1 MAEHQLKVR
10 CRVERRTRS
19 TISNQK
25 FADSLL
31 EGSGFEPSVPLLRKA
46 LLGVANRRRRHEGRS
61 HLQVRDGDACL
72 EWFPIAIPFAVG
84 PMVRIRLRTPAGR
97 MNDADGRGLRRVR
110 TRHDPRTDI
119 GGSRG
124 RKSRGGGL
132 AGGGRNWTPRSVE
145 RSPKASSQ
153 AAKPAPKWHDS
164 TMLVHRQCHGLSPS
178 IARASP
184 ACD

>member
-61 HLQVRDGDACL
+61 HLQVRDGDAC
-72 EWFPIAIPFAVG
+72 PHSHS
-84 PMVRIRLRTPAGR
+84 LRGGTDGSNPSSHPAGR

-164 TMLVHRQCHGLSPS
+164 PRLVHRLCHGLSPS

>member
-1 MAEHQLKVR
+1 MRMAEHQLKVR

-61 HLQVRDGDACL
+61 HLQVRDGGACL

-84 PMVRIRLRTPAGR
+84 PMVRIRLPPPERHTNPGR
-97 MNDADGRGLRRVR
+97 Q
-110 TRHDPRTDI
+110 
-119 GGSRG
+119 
-124 RKSRGGGL
+124 
-132 AGGGRNWTPRSVE
+132 RSGTSV
-145 RSPKASSQ
+145 
-153 AAKPAPKWHDS
+153 
-164 TMLVHRQCHGLSPS
+164 
-178 IARASP
+178 ASP
-184 ACD
+184 IATGPIQVPHGAPARFTVTEWSGRVSG